1 MVKVL
6 IVDDEKLVRQMI
18 MLCINWTEIGMEIV
32 GDASNATQAMELVK
46 EKKPDLVLTDIR
58 MPVVGGLEFARN
70 VREQFPKIKVV
81 FLSGHDEFEYASEG
95 IKMGAFDYLLKP
107 INQEE
112 LRNAMVKVRDAILS
126 EQADDYEILRLKE
139 KLRENK
145 NLIIAQLL
153 IRFLQDSDYEETK
166 ENLEYLGFHMQE
178 DMFQIAI
185 VDFKPGKAGGETLNE
200 EKKLLQEIWC
210 RELTQQFFENH
221 ENIYVL
227 ENHQG
232 GIIIF
237 NNSEDTDFGK
247 CCEGLKDYLLEH
259 IQGTLCI
266 GVGRKYKSSEDIRL
280 SYGEAAETL
289 KYQFIEGPDQ
299 VLSFRDISSQFG
311 TTLNF
316 EEKDV
321 HELGILLRTGQSQQ
335 LLLHLEKIYE
345 KMKKLNYSRERT
357 VLFALCFIMEIMTT
371 LVEMKIGQEHLP
383 KSQKEIVEGVFSL
396 ESLDDTRMYLREVII
411 MASKAIMQEL
421 GDKERNLA
429 ANVKDYL
436 EEHYCEEE
444 ISLAAVAEKLY
455 ANPSYLSRTF
465 REKTGKTFS
474 GYLFELRLDKAIL
487 LLRQTDLKAYEIAE
501 KVGFKDAH
509 YFSTCFKKYTG
520 VSINEFRQQ
529 N

>member
-6 IVDDEKLVRQMI
+6 VVDDEKLVRKMI
-18 MLCINWTEIGMEIV
+18 MLCINWSEIGMEIV
-32 GDASNATQAMELVK
+32 GDASSAMQAMEMVK
-46 EKKPDLVLTDIR
+46 EQKPDLVITDIR
-58 MPVVGGLEFARN
+58 MPVVDGLEFARN

-107 INQEE
+107 INRNE
-112 LRNAMVKVRDAILS
+112 LRAAMIKVRDAILS
-126 EQADDYEILRLKE
+126 EQADDYEVQRLKE
-139 KLRENK
+139 RLNENK
-145 NLIIAQLL
+145 NLIIAQQLV
-153 IRFLQDSDYEETK
+153 RFLQDPNYEEAK

-178 DMFQIAI
+178 NCFQIAI
-185 VDFKPGKAGGETLNE
+185 VDFKPCKENGEALGE
-200 EKKLLQEIWC
+200 EEKLLQEIWC
-210 RELTQQFFENH
+210 SELTEQFFDEY
-221 ENIYVL
+221 ENIHVL
-227 ENHQG
+227 ENNPG
-232 GIIIF
+232 GMLLF
-237 NNSEDTDFGK
+237 NNSRDVDFGK
-247 CCEGLKDYLLEH
+247 CCEDLKDFLLEH
-259 IQGTLCI
+259 VQGTLCI
-266 GVGRKYKSSEDIRL
+266 GVGRKYENSEDIRL

-299 VLSFRDISSQFG
+299 VLHFRDISSQFG

-321 HELGILLRTGQSQQ
+321 HELGILLRTGQSQR
-335 LLLHLEKIYE
+335 LLLHLEKIYGR
-345 KMKKLNYSRERT
+345 MKKLNYSRERT

-371 LVEMKIGQEHLP
+371 LVEMKIGQEHLA

-396 ESLDDTRMYLREVII
+396 ESLDDTRNYLREVII
-411 MASKAIMQEL
+411 IVSKAIMQEL

-429 ANVKDYL
+429 SNVKDYL
-436 EEHYCEEE
+436 EEHYCDEE
-444 ISLAAVAEKLY
+444 ISLAVVAEKLY

-520 VSINEFRQQ
+520 ISINEFRQRD
-529 N
+529 